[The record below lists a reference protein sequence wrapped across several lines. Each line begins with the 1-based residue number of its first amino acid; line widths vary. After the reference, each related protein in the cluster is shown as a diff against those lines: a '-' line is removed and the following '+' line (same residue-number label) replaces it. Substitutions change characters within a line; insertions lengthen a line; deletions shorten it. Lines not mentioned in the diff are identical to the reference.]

1 MGRVLTEI
9 SCHPCLQQRTETM
22 GGGLSDRRG
31 LRTSLEHV
39 WIPRVLSQ
47 RGKARTDSSSYLVRA
62 KLDSRLRHHLEDVEA
77 IPYLFSIL
85 LLPQAG
91 RLTSKETPHS
101 SHSPKSLC
109 RFHKWPGRCLRC
121 FDGSSGLCVIDR
133 VVFDTDL
140 GYEVNLESI

>member
-22 GGGLSDRRG
+22 GVELSDRRG

-47 RGKARTDSSSYLVRA
+47 RGKAMTDSSSYLVRA
-62 KLDSRLRHHLEDVEA
+62 KLDSRLRHHFEDVKA
-77 IPYLFSIL
+77 IPYLLSIL

-91 RLTSKETPHS
+91 RLTSKKTPHS

-121 FDGSSGLCVIDR
+121 FDGSSGLCEIDR

-140 GYEVNLESI
+140 GYEVNLEPI